1 MADFYVGSSLEFWV
15 PHDRSFPASPSEV
28 IIKANFTPPI
38 AHPGAKQIIDHP
50 GAGAEI
56 MHPSTEHRFIKLMT
70 QSPVIHV
77 TR

>member
-1 MADFYVGSSLEFWV
+1 MADFYVNSTVDFVV

-56 MHPSTEHRFIKLMT
+56 MHPSTEYRFVKTMT